1 MSTTARF
8 RAADVAT
15 AATAVQTRLQA
26 QADGPDGIKIVNH
39 EALYRS
45 KTLSRFAAAAA
56 QTLDAAVD
64 LSAED
69 FDLIG
74 SNLPQRGGS
83 PAT

>member
-8 RAADVAT
+8 PAADVAT

-45 KTLSRFAAAAA
+45 KTLGRFAAAAA
-56 QTLDAAVD
+56 QTPDGAVD
-64 LSAED
+64 LCADD

-74 SNLPQRGGS
+74 SDLPQAGDA
-83 PAT
+83 PAA